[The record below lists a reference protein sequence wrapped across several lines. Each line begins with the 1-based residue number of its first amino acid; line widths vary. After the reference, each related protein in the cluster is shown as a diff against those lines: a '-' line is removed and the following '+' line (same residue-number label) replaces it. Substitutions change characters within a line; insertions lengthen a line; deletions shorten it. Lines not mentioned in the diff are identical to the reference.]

1 LSVTNG
7 SFLLAN
13 TEGVG
18 NAGNIEIKVDKTV
31 TISGVSAQTLNVSD
45 SIIPSLIA
53 SSVDAGGEGRAGN
66 INIKAES
73 LSLDNVGVLSNSTS
87 GQGNAGNIS
96 IKVDRFV
103 TLENTS
109 LIQSNVERNGV
120 GIGGNV
126 DIQAR
131 SLTLKDGS
139 EIQTGL
145 RAAND
150 ESPGGVGRGGD
161 IRIRTSDFVEMSG
174 TSPRQISIISPV
186 NPSNPGEP
194 LLIEPPGFSSG
205 LFTSTQSGA
214 RGPAGNIFV
223 TTGAFRLADG
233 VVVEAPTANSGRA
246 GNITINAN
254 TVDITGGAQVISATR
269 GSGNAGDIRLRVKDS
284 LTLSGSDP
292 NFERRLEGVGGNR
305 DRVTN
310 LGPESGLFANTDV
323 GSTGD
328 GGNIYIE
335 GYPNTVT
342 IDDGAVVTVNSQ
354 GRGAGGQIQL
364 QAGSLT
370 LDNGTLSAQIDS
382 DQTGES
388 VGNITLDVQNLL
400 LLRNGSQISTN
411 VGTPSAGANGGN
423 IFINAGA
430 IVAVS
435 DENSDITANA
445 FQGRGGNISIST
457 ESIFGI
463 DFRERLTPLSDITA
477 SSNAGFT
484 GTVVINTSG
493 IDPTRGLENLP
504 QDNINVQVA
513 QGCQVGASG
522 ESNISFYNLGRGGVP
537 PSPDDLLNSPFT
549 GEWQP
554 LELEESNLERSSAV
568 RKQGRDRISPILSCG
583 K

>member
-1 LSVTNG
+1 
-7 SFLLAN
+7 LA
-13 TEGVG
+13 
-18 NAGNIEIKVDKTV
+18 
-31 TISGVSAQTLNVSD
+31 
-45 SIIPSLIA
+45 
-53 SSVDAGGEGRAGN
+53 
-66 INIKAES
+66 
-73 LSLDNVGVLSNSTS
+73 
-87 GQGNAGNIS
+87 
-96 IKVDRFV
+96 
-103 TLENTS
+103 
-109 LIQSNVERNGV
+109 
-120 GIGGNV
+120 
-126 DIQAR
+126 
-131 SLTLKDGS
+131 
-139 EIQTGL
+139 
-145 RAAND
+145 
-150 ESPGGVGRGGD
+150 
-161 IRIRTSDFVEMSG
+161 
-174 TSPRQISIISPV
+174 
-186 NPSNPGEP
+186 
-194 LLIEPPGFSSG
+194 
-205 LFTSTQSGA
+205 
-214 RGPAGNIFV
+214 
-223 TTGAFRLADG
+223 
-233 VVVEAPTANSGRA
+233 
-246 GNITINAN
+246 
-254 TVDITGGAQVISATR
+254 
-269 GSGNAGDIRLRVKDS
+269 
-284 LTLSGSDP
+284 
-292 NFERRLEGVGGNR
+292 GVGGDR

-310 LGPESGLFANTDV
+310 LGPESGFFANTDV

-354 GRGAGGQIQL
+354 GRGQGGQIEVE
-364 QAGSLT
+364 AGSLT

-522 ESNISFYNLGRGGVP
+522 EAIFPSTISDAEEFRRVQTICSTVLFLGNGNR
-537 PSPDDLLNSPFT
+537 
-549 GEWQP
+549 
-554 LELEESNLERSSAV
+554 
-568 RKQGRDRISPILSCG
+568 LS
-583 K
+583 